1 MSFAESSHDGHG
13 FDHKVSLRE
22 RLTHFTWSWFECTM
36 STGAIA
42 TLLSQQPYTF
52 TGLITIGKIFFVL
65 DLVLFLA
72 FSALITT
79 RFIMKP
85 VTFTQSLHHPHESFF
100 FGTFWVSI
108 ALILYC
114 TQQYGVPACGP
125 WLIKALEVPFW
136 TYSGF
141 ALLVVVFQ
149 YHVLF
154 DMENLPVTD
163 AMPAW
168 ILPAYPFLVL
178 GPLAAVLEYNQ
189 PPGPALNILIGGI
202 VFQGLGWTI
211 AFFMYTLYFTR
222 LINSPLPEESKR
234 PGMYVA
240 VGPAGE
246 SAVAPSRVLAAN
258 HVISAYTS
266 NTLVAIG
273 VQAQSVLPPGFLGIT
288 SISAGD
294 VWKAFGVPCG
304 IFLWLVGFWF
314 SAVATVSVISG
325 MRKMHFTLNYWGV
338 IFPNA
343 GLTIAL
349 IQIAN
354 VLDSD
359 GIRGV
364 CSAMT
369 IILVAAWLVV
379 ALLHVKAVWDRSI
392 LWPGMDEDMEDVGGH
407 QLEDADSKDD

>member
-1 MSFAESSHDGHG
+1 
-13 FDHKVSLRE
+13 
-22 RLTHFTWSWFECTM
+22 M

-52 TGLITIGKIFFVL
+52 VGLSTIGKIFFVL

-72 FSALITT
+72 FTALIAV
-79 RFIMKP
+79 RFLLKP
-85 VTFTQSLHHPHESFF
+85 AAFTQSLHHPHESFF

-125 WLIKALEVPFW
+125 WLIKALEVSFW

-222 LINSPLPEESKR
+222 LINSALPEESKR

-240 VGPAGE
+240 VGPAGKFANTPSCVLFLPLIIASQPTPQTLSSPLE
-246 SAVAPSRVLAAN
+246 YKLNASSHQASSA
-258 HVISAYTS
+258 
-266 NTLVAIG
+266 
-273 VQAQSVLPPGFLGIT
+273 LPPSLPET
-288 SISAGD
+288 SGKHSE
-294 VWKAFGVPCG
+294 CR
-304 IFLWLVGFWF
+304 
-314 SAVATVSVISG
+314 VAYSYG
-325 MRKMHFTLNYWGV
+325 W
-338 IFPNA
+338 
-343 GLTIAL
+343 
-349 IQIAN
+349 
-354 VLDSD
+354 
-359 GIRGV
+359 
-364 CSAMT
+364 
-369 IILVAAWLVV
+369 
-379 ALLHVKAVWDRSI
+379 
-392 LWPGMDEDMEDVGGH
+392 
-407 QLEDADSKDD
+407 